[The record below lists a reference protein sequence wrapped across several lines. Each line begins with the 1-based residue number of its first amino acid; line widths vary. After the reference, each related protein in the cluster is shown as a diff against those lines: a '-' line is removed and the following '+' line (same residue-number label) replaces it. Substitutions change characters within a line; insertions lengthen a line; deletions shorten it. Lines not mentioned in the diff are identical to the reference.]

1 LCRVA
6 LDKRSQESFA
16 LRAFHLGFFL
26 QSCLCEAQ
34 AQRHVSLWSQ
44 TLKMSLMDFTEE
56 HTNLDLVVC
65 NQKNICCD
73 FLTNTFK
80 LFFVWSFSFCNLMD
94 IYFLSYDCGVQGFW
108 IRLSAVGVFLSL
120 NSLSLVTQKSKNITC
135 NNNAY
140 SERVFCNIS
149 WVHTKNAEI
158 KPTVTSNHDYESQDL
173 VDRNTLCCIAVWKG
187 MMQLLQ
193 DLWCCHSPG

>member
-1 LCRVA
+1 MSV
-6 LDKRSQESFA
+6 RSTSPEVCISLLTNSQMSF
-16 LRAFHLGFFL
+16 
-26 QSCLCEAQ
+26 
-34 AQRHVSLWSQ
+34 
-44 TLKMSLMDFTEE
+44 KDFTEE

-65 NQKNICCD
+65 NQKNICCG
-73 FLTNTFK
+73 FLTTTFK

-108 IRLSAVGVFLSL
+108 VMLLAVGVFLSL
-120 NSLSLVTQKSKNITC
+120 NSLSLATQKSKDITC
-135 NNNAY
+135 NNTAS
-140 SERVFCNIS
+140 SEQVFCNIS
-149 WVHTKNAEI
+149 RVHTKNAEI

-193 DLWCCHSPG
+193 DLWCCHSPGWASEIFLVP